1 MVAEAVS
8 SVHCHRECKFYSE
21 EQRDGCIFKTV
32 RRQGDKRV
40 KKKKRNL
47 FLPLLRRRRDV
58 QYMAASDS
66 NMQQT
71 CSVPV
76 WKCLEASACPWQ
88 GVTSGCSCLSVVGSI
103 WPLRGQ
109 GATVGVSGALSRE
122 ALCAEQVMRDW
133 IKKNLLFVSGKKIKV
148 RRQFN
153 TLGKVVPHL
162 FICLPVF
169 PKERFLLGCLEQ
181 NPAFCFQ
188 SNLSLSDKMP
198 PVEHV

>member
-21 EQRDGCIFKTV
+21 EQRDGCIFKTAG
-32 RRQGDKRV
+32 RQGGKCL
-40 KKKKRNL
+40 KEKRNL

-76 WKCLEASACPWQ
+76 WKCLEAFVCPWQ

-109 GATVGVSGALSRE
+109 GATVEVSGVLSRE
-122 ALCAEQVMRDW
+122 ALCAEQVTLGW
-133 IKKNLLFVSGKKIKV
+133 IKKNLLFVSGKKKKK
-148 RRQFN
+148 RSDDDS
-153 TLGKVVPHL
+153 TLWERLYLTVL
-162 FICLPVF
+162 SVF
-169 PKERFLLGCLEQ
+169 QSFPRMSCLEQ

-188 SNLSLSDKMP
+188 SNLSLSDKCF
-198 PVEHV
+198 